1 MGKRKRVKIQVQEV
15 EDSEAGGDAD
25 DVQLPTP
32 KVPVGPE
39 ATVDSSEE
47 SSDDSD
53 SDGEEVDGLRGA
65 DAAAAVKSAPGKDV
79 SGNSPNSVPGFPCAS
94 MDCAC

>member
-47 SSDDSD
+47 SSDTQYQLVAVEASLPP
-53 SDGEEVDGLRGA
+53 EAEMA
-65 DAAAAVKSAPGKDV
+65 DAFQRACGAVHR
-79 SGNSPNSVPGFPCAS
+79 AS
-94 MDCAC
+94 